1 MEVYM
6 CDGLAV
12 PLLMKILKHL
22 KRLERTMATREQ
34 LDAAVTQLEG
44 TIATAFDGL
53 AVAIA
58 NETQEVIEA
67 IAAVGGVDDA
77 IINRL
82 TAMQASL
89 AAKVDA
95 AKVDVRDTVVGTPP
109 QGFALF
115 GPTAPMAVGD
125 TFQLTW
131 DLLGTVGT
139 PEFGSSAD
147 GVLAVNAAGLLTAI
161 APGVAVIVGSFR
173 GLDNSLTITVA

>member
-1 MEVYM
+1 
-6 CDGLAV
+6 
-12 PLLMKILKHL
+12 
-22 KRLERTMATREQ
+22 MATREQ
-34 LDAAVTQLEG
+34 LDAAVAQLEG

-89 AAKVDA
+89 AAKVGA
-95 AKVDVRDTVVGTPP
+95 AKADVRDTVVGTPP

-125 TFQLTW
+125 QFQLTW
-131 DLLGTVGT
+131 DLLGTIGT
-139 PEFGSSAD
+139 PEFGSSNASI
-147 GVLAVNAAGLLTAI
+147 LAVDAAGLVTAVQ
-161 APGVAVIVGSFR
+161 PGVAVIVGSFR